1 MKGAFTTT
9 GIILKKRDF
18 GDQDR
23 FITVLT
29 KDRGKITCLAK
40 GIRKISSRRNP
51 PIELLNRVNL
61 SFWKSNY
68 YYYLTQTVLEERFA
82 ELKSTMDRLT
92 SALFL
97 AELVERLTPEETPLP
112 ELYQRL
118 NEALSLMDFYPDQH
132 ERIRVASVLQILDR
146 LGVLPDFR
154 KCGSCHRLLP
164 KENAFLDEKHFN
176 LECKACAEK
185 NFGQDQTQNKPDKE
199 WVVDDERIAC
209 APQTRSA
216 SGVSYPAFSDEGA
229 RMSGLN
235 AVGYA
240 HYCSGDFV
248 SGPKHEIPLDTLKIL
263 HFLRQRPLLA
273 VLKLKLDDSHVLA
286 LNTLG
291 RLFLS
296 QNLYEPLRCEAFLG
310 EY

>member
-185 NFGQDQTQNKPDKE
+185 NFG
-199 WVVDDERIAC
+199 
-209 APQTRSA
+209 
-216 SGVSYPAFSDEGA
+216 
-229 RMSGLN
+229 L
-235 AVGYA
+235 
-240 HYCSGDFV
+240 
-248 SGPKHEIPLDTLKIL
+248 KHEIPLDTLKIL